1 VSGACGEEGKT
12 YHELTPKSGLR
23 RKAGT
28 AHPLRVRSMDHAFR
42 HGFFFSAE
50 RSLMESRIAA
60 ISILVEGSES
70 VETLNAIL
78 HDYAPYI
85 LGRLGIPYREKG
97 LSVICLVLDAPMD
110 TINALTGKLGRLSG
124 VSAKAVTPRS
134 AK

>member
-1 VSGACGEEGKT
+1 
-12 YHELTPKSGLR
+12 
-23 RKAGT
+23 
-28 AHPLRVRSMDHAFR
+28 
-42 HGFFFSAE
+42 
-50 RSLMESRIAA
+50 MENRIAA
-60 ISILVEGSES
+60 VSILVEGGES

-110 TINALTGKLGRLSG
+110 TINALTGKLGRLPG

>member
-1 VSGACGEEGKT
+1 
-12 YHELTPKSGLR
+12 
-23 RKAGT
+23 
-28 AHPLRVRSMDHAFR
+28 
-42 HGFFFSAE
+42 
-50 RSLMESRIAA
+50 MENRIAA
-60 ISILVEGSES
+60 VSILVEGPDS

-110 TINALTGKLGRLSG
+110 TINALTGKLGRLPG

>member
-1 VSGACGEEGKT
+1 
-12 YHELTPKSGLR
+12 
-23 RKAGT
+23 
-28 AHPLRVRSMDHAFR
+28 
-42 HGFFFSAE
+42 
-50 RSLMESRIAA
+50 MENRIAA
-60 ISILVEGSES
+60 VSILVEGPDS

-78 HDYAPYI
+78 HDYAPYV

-110 TINALTGKLGRLSG
+110 TSNALPGKLGRLPG